1 MEFGLGPLMA
11 GLGDERGMFSAGQTL
26 LGTFNHSIHI
36 CYTHYARPCSR
47 TWGFSCEQDK
57 VPYTFIKLYLAV
69 ETENKL
75 SK

>member
-36 CYTHYARPCSR
+36 YYTHY
-47 TWGFSCEQDK
+47 
-57 VPYTFIKLYLAV
+57 VPGPVPGPGDLAV
-69 ETENKL
+69 NKV
-75 SK
+75 